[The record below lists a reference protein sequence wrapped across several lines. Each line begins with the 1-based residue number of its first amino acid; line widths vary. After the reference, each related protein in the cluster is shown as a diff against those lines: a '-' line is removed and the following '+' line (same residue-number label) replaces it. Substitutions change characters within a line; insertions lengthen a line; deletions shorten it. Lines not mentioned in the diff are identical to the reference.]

1 MKIFF
6 WIMATINFMLG
17 ISIAISGGGSVGES
31 RLTMNYYVI
40 SAIFLVGAG
49 ILGAL
54 EKLANNK
61 K

>member
-1 MKIFF
+1 
-6 WIMATINFMLG
+6 MATINFMLG